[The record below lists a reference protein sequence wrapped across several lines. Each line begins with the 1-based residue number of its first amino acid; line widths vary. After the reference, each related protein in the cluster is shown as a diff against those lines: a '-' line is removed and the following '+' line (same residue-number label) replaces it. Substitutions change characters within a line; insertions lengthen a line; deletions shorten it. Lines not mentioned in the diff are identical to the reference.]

1 MADRLEMTPKQPA
14 TTQPATTPQPAPAG
28 VARPAAALP
37 AGLIDR
43 TADHIRHLLEADSSG
58 HDWWHIWRVW
68 RMSRWLAEREGAD
81 VAVCELGALLHDVAD
96 WKFHGGDIEAGP
108 RAARQW
114 LASAGAEETLADR
127 VAAIVAAVT
136 FKGAGVATPTTTLEA
151 ACVQDADRL
160 DAIGAIGVARA
171 FAYGGAKGRM
181 MHDPDQ
187 PPQLHSDFTAYRGN
201 AGPTVNHFHE
211 KLLLLR
217 DRMQTPSGRA
227 VAQRRHAF
235 LEQFLAE
242 FHAEWDWGTS
252 S

>member
-1 MADRLEMTPKQPA
+1 
-14 TTQPATTPQPAPAG
+14 
-28 VARPAAALP
+28 
-37 AGLIDR
+37 
-43 TADHIRHLLEADSSG
+43 
-58 HDWWHIWRVW
+58 
-68 RMSRWLAEREGAD
+68 MSRWLAEREGAD

-114 LASAGAEETLADR
+114 LTSVGADETLAER

-136 FKGAGVATPTTTLEA
+136 FKGAGVATPTNTLEA

-171 FAYGGAKGRM
+171 FAYGGAKGRLL
-181 MHDPDQ
+181 HDPDQ
-187 PPQLHSDFTAYRGN
+187 PPQLHANFTAYRGN

-242 FHAEWDWGTS
+242 FHSEWDWGTS